1 MNHLGKI
8 SFKYDVDLQIALHE
22 FMGSFENVYDTFI
35 LKLSDKEKIKINEFK
50 KRRTNYFKNN

>member
-35 LKLSDKEKIKINEFK
+35 LKLSDKEKIKIDEIK
-50 KRRTNYFKNN
+50 KRKVYYEIN

>member
-22 FMGSFENVYDTFI
+22 FMGNFENVYDTFD
-35 LKLSDKEKIKINEFK
+35 LKLSGKEKIKINEIK
-50 KRRTNYFKNN
+50 KRKVNYEIN

>member
-22 FMGSFENVYDTFI
+22 FMGSFENVYDKFS
-35 LKLSDKEKIKINEFK
+35 LKLSDKEKIKIDEIK
-50 KRRTNYFKNN
+50 KKKGLL